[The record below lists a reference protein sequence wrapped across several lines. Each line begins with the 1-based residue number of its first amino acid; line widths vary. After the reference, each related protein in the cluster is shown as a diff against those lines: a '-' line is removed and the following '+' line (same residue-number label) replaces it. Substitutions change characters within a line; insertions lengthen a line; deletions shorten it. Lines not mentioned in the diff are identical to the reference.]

1 MQTYESLLGE
11 DQAEPTDNEVTKGSL
26 VVFLLGIGS
35 LALVLGMIFFAR
47 A

>member
-1 MQTYESLLGE
+1 MQTYESLHGE
-11 DQAEPTDNEVTKGSL
+11 DQVEPTDNEVVKGAL